1 MSGESPAV
9 TDPPGPTEP
18 ESSQRK
24 SGPSE
29 PRRGR
34 RGPAGLN
41 DAPSRGD
48 GIFAGTAR
56 GSALFLLVLMGA
68 IVAFLITQAVHAI
81 SADSVNFLTAF
92 EWNPDD
98 DPSVWGV
105 ALVAWGTLITAL
117 FALVIGGP
125 IAVGT
130 ALFISQYA
138 PRRLAQLLGY
148 VVDLLAAVPSVV

>member
-9 TDPPGPTEP
+9 TD
-18 ESSQRK
+18 S
-24 SGPSE
+24 SGPAEPDPRTPAPTE

-34 RGPAGLN
+34 RRPAARLTGSS
-41 DAPSRGD
+41 PRGD
-48 GIFAGTAR
+48 GVFAGMSR
-56 GSALFLLVLMGA
+56 GSALFLLLLMGA

-105 ALVAWGTLITAL
+105 ALVAWGTLITSL
-117 FALVIGGP
+117 
-125 IAVGT
+125 
-130 ALFISQYA
+130 
-138 PRRLAQLLGY
+138 
-148 VVDLLAAVPSVV
+148 